1 MTSFHPGR
9 PFALRSACAVLV
21 VAMALASQAR
31 AADVPPAVP
40 EKAACARSA
49 EEGQRLRSQGKL
61 REAVSAFTTCAS
73 DGCPALIR
81 SDCGGWLAEAQ
92 SALPTV
98 VVRATAAEDPRQELY
113 AVEVRVDDQPLTGK
127 LDGSALAV
135 NPGERHFLF
144 SAPGRLP
151 FRETLVVRVGEQHRL
166 IAVALL
172 SEHARPPPA
181 PPERVTPAARVLLW
195 TGGAALAVSAGFG
208 VAGWL
213 KVRSLRDRCAP
224 LCAEGEVDGARRLL
238 RVADVA
244 LGAGAVSLAVAAG
257 LIWWQPR
264 ESRAELQVV
273 PVPGGALVGMRW

>member
-1 MTSFHPGR
+1 MVT
-9 PFALRSACAVLV
+9 VMV
-21 VAMALASQAR
+21 LASAVH
-31 AADVPPAVP
+31 AADTPPPAPVP

-61 REAVSAFTTCAS
+61 REAVAAFTTCAS
-73 DGCPALIR
+73 SACPALIR

-98 VVRATAAEDPRQELY
+98 VVRATAAEDPGQELY
-113 AVEVRVDDQPLTGK
+113 DVQVRVDDQPLTGK
-127 LDGSALAV
+127 LEGSALAV

-151 FRETLVVRVGEQHRL
+151 FRETLVIRVGEQHRL

-172 SEHARPPPA
+172 SEHAMPPRA
-181 PPERVTPAARVLLW
+181 PPERVGPAARVLLW

-213 KVRSLRDRCAP
+213 KVRSLRDSHCGP
-224 LCAEGEVDGARRLL
+224 SCDPGEVDGARRLL

-244 LGAGAVSLAVAAG
+244 LGVGAASLAVAAG
-257 LIWWQPR
+257 LIWLHPR
-264 ESRAELQVV
+264 EAQAGVQLV
-273 PVPGGALVGMRW
+273 PVAGGAVVGLRWGGVPAW